1 MGAITLI
8 LHPYYEANFSYWV
21 NLDIIMSIC
30 PSCNSVNPD
39 DYQFCQFCGSKIVT
53 EIVNHPSEDGAI
65 APSLAVESAVTK
77 PIYLEHTAHN
87 QDGEVGDNSMD
98 SEAHQPSEMLEN
110 PNENEAQGDA
120 SAEAQEDVDNA
131 IAVTIPIM
139 FPKIA
144 TPEQPASMDLEALPD
159 ASLDLSSETE
169 QLEFPQVQLSQV
181 HLQDIVYAGKTDVGR
196 QRNRNEDD
204 FVTIFQT
211 RSSHGKSQISDRSQR
226 GLFVLCD
233 GMGGHEGGA
242 EASAIAVKSITEQFL
257 PFWVDTLPGEKKLNE
272 IIGNA
277 NQAIFDRNEE
287 ENRQSL
293 GRMGTTLVMLAIH
306 DLDVVIAHVGDSRI
320 YKVTNSPNDAQISTK
335 DIQNSLEVS
344 AAASSAKLAQITR
357 DHDVLNQL
365 LDLGMDRE
373 STIARPDS
381 HQLTQALGPN
391 PSDRL
396 EPSIQF
402 FTLTE
407 PTLFLLCSDGLCD
420 NDVIEENWQT
430 HLLPIL
436 NKDLDLVTGLDN
448 LIELGNNVNGYDNL
462 TAVLILC
469 DLTNSPN

>member
-8 LHPYYEANFSYWV
+8 LHPYYEANFSYWA

-53 EIVNHPSEDGAI
+53 EVVNQPLGDSAI
-65 APSLAVESAVTK
+65 AAPLSVESAVTTA
-77 PIYLEHTAHN
+77 INLEHTEHI
-87 QDGEVGDNSMD
+87 QDGEIGDARMD
-98 SEAHQPSEMLEN
+98 SEAHQPPELLDH
-110 PNENEAQGDA
+110 PDIENEARGNA
-120 SAEAQEDVDNA
+120 SEEAQEDIDNA

-139 FPKIA
+139 FPEIA
-144 TPEQPASMDLEALPD
+144 TTEPTASIDLGAMPD
-159 ASLDLSSETE
+159 ASLDLPSATE
-169 QLEFPQVQLSQV
+169 QPDFPQVHLSQV

-287 ENRQSL
+287 GNRQSL

-320 YKVTNSPNDAQISTK
+320 YKVTNSPNDSKNDSETSTE
-335 DIQNSLEVS
+335 DLENPLAVS
-344 AAASSAKLAQITR
+344 ATASSAKLAQITR

-373 STIARPDS
+373 SSIARPDS

-436 NKDLDLVTGLDN
+436 NKEIDLATGLDN
-448 LIELGNNVNGYDNL
+448 LIDLGNNMNGHDNI
-462 TAVLILC
+462 TGILVMC
-469 DLTNSPN
+469 EL